1 MEHRSH
7 RYDDKWLW
15 LFIPFL
21 GVLYRHTGETAPLK
35 DLLSTTTYYLDLVT
49 SMAVISI
56 IFLVTRAAI
65 LHLDRKIAWE
75 DQLALRAVIQ
85 GFVVF
90 GFTIVLTV
98 LVSFFYNEF
107 FMTRPPEFNVAII
120 FAYDVPFACLMV
132 TIIQMA
138 YGLLYMR
145 NYYEARLRQTVNS
158 SEVTNT
164 SRKTILANFGKTKI
178 PLPSSAIAFV
188 HKVGDFNA
196 LQTFEGKEYTLDETL
211 DQLEQWLEKADFFR
225 INRQCIAQRRT
236 IVSMKNDP
244 TGKILLTLSPT
255 PPGEI
260 SVSRKKAQEFRN
272 WMQQ

>member
-1 MEHRSH
+1 MKH

-21 GVLYRHTGETAPLK
+21 GVLYRHTGETASLK
-35 DLLSTTTYYLDLVT
+35 DLLSTTTYYLDLGT
-49 SMAVISI
+49 SMVVISI
-56 IFLVTRAAI
+56 IFLVTRVAI
-65 LHLDRKIAWE
+65 LHLDRKLAWE
-75 DQLALRAVIQ
+75 DQLALRAVVQ
-85 GFVVF
+85 GFLVF
-90 GFTIVLTV
+90 GFTIVFTV

-145 NYYEARLRQTVNS
+145 AYYEARLALMADSN
-158 SEVTNT
+158 EVSNT
-164 SRKTILANFGKTKI
+164 SRKTILANFGKTKV
-178 PLPSSAIAFV
+178 PLPSSTIAYV
-188 HKVGDFNA
+188 HKVGDFST

-211 DQLEQWLEKADFFR
+211 DQLEQWLEKSDFFR
-225 INRQCIAQRRT
+225 INRQCIAQRSA

-244 TGKILLTLSPT
+244 TGKILLVLSPS
-255 PPGEI
+255 PAEEI
-260 SVSRKKAQEFRN
+260 SVSRKKAQEFKS